1 MNFANSSEAAEY
13 LIRKYLLNPL
23 DVLGFADV
31 WTYAQENGFLMLPLW
46 KLKHQFLALTQK
58 DVQDWE
64 KCIVAEITDPSL
76 QNEELKY
83 MAEIVSQ
90 KYPTPHNY
98 LRRFSLCGNDE
109 GSVLQAYKVAG
120 CDFLYG
126 QLIWDRVVSLPLL
139 QNDTQSMTKMYLSR
153 LQTPH
158 KQLQQTYDDFSSW
171 VSSKIPDQYTAQLR
185 EASRIV
191 KSTERKM
198 RYYEEFESSLAQNPA
213 DSSTWCNYIEQVA
226 KYSSPDDS
234 FHPVTQIF
242 LRSLFSGAC
251 KVGNLE
257 WTLVWVTYLKIS
269 ENRPNSYRPL
279 WCLEFFRTCPHDV
292 QPYNMLLRGLDID
305 NEVDVISNLVKL
317 SHCVVPEDYANWK
330 ELAMNILSKQFSAFR
345 EDAARKDKMLHDI
358 EYFALLAAEHSDT
371 YHEVVKL
378 SVQFLESL
386 GDEESLNLATK
397 IVTETFENFASQAR
411 IWIYSLKFFNK
422 RGRSKHVEKLL
433 KLWPEDAV
441 EIDDLGYFLCEILMF
456 YRVYGDFSS
465 YMKASDQAGEIRK
478 QLLGK
483 KDIADTTVEVEPKRQ
498 RTEKPKGEEHRNRE
512 QFRIKISSI
521 PKWTT
526 ESDIFAFLDGYG
538 NPMSVQIDNDQEY
551 AIVELS
557 SEAEVL
563 SCLTRDHKTVHGAE
577 VRVFRIFG
585 NTVWITNYPLT
596 FSPAD
601 VGKMIEGTGLKPL
614 NVRFPV
620 QNDNKQRRF
629 CYADFGSSEDAQ
641 AVRNS
646 LHEKQIG
653 SFCVQAEISNPSLKR
668 DRRKPP
674 VSRQV
679 YVHNLNFKET
689 DESHLHAFFSKFGD
703 VESVK
708 MPLSAKN
715 RDQGLQNNGFAF
727 VTFITEAGANEA
739 IKLGGA
745 DLDNRRIEIS
755 AVKSKQNAH
764 KATHF
769 DKDATVSVHNVNE
782 IVTEDCLKA
791 FLESKVGPVAKS
803 QLLPSQKG
811 ALVQFTLVADAGK
824 ASILLDGSEY
834 EGNIIHIGEMLDFSW
849 TKESAKAKEVLP
861 KDQSSSMKPSMVPPM
876 LLRKRRM

>member
-13 LIRKYLLNPL
+13 LIRKYSSNPL

-31 WTYAQENGFLMLPLW
+31 WTYAQENGFSMLPLW
-46 KLKHQFLALTQK
+46 KVKHQFSALTQK

-109 GSVLQAYKVAG
+109 STVLQAYKVAG

-126 QLIWDRVVSLPLL
+126 QLIWDRVVSLPSL
-139 QNDTQSMTKMYLSR
+139 QNATQSMTKMYLSR

-171 VSSKIPDQYTAQLR
+171 VSSNIPDQYTAQLR

-198 RYYEEFESSLAQNPA
+198 RYYEEFESLLAQNPA
-213 DSSTWCNYIEQVA
+213 DSSAWCNYIEQVA

-257 WTLVWVTYLKIS
+257 WTSVWVTYLKKS

-279 WCLEFFRTCPHDV
+279 WCLEFLRTYPHDV

-305 NEVDVISNLVKL
+305 NEVDVISNSVKL

-345 EDAARKDKMLHDI
+345 EDAARKDKLLHDI

-386 GDEESLNLATK
+386 GDEESLKLATK

-411 IWIYSLKFFNK
+411 VWIYSLKFFNK

-441 EIDDLGYFLCEILMF
+441 EVDDLDYFLCEILMF
-456 YRVYGDFSS
+456 YRVYGDFSA
-465 YMKASDQAGEIRK
+465 YMKASDQAEEIRK

-483 KDIADTTVEVEPKRQ
+483 K
-498 RTEKPKGEEHRNRE
+498 
-512 QFRIKISSI
+512 
-521 PKWTT
+521 
-526 ESDIFAFLDGYG
+526 GY
-538 NPMSVQIDNDQEY
+538 
-551 AIVELS
+551 
-557 SEAEVL
+557 
-563 SCLTRDHKTVHGAE
+563 
-577 VRVFRIFG
+577 
-585 NTVWITNYPLT
+585 
-596 FSPAD
+596 
-601 VGKMIEGTGLKPL
+601 
-614 NVRFPV
+614 
-620 QNDNKQRRF
+620 
-629 CYADFGSSEDAQ
+629 
-641 AVRNS
+641 
-646 LHEKQIG
+646 
-653 SFCVQAEISNPSLKR
+653 
-668 DRRKPP
+668 
-674 VSRQV
+674 SR
-679 YVHNLNFKET
+679 HH
-689 DESHLHAFFSKFGD
+689 S
-703 VESVK
+703 
-708 MPLSAKN
+708 
-715 RDQGLQNNGFAF
+715 
-727 VTFITEAGANEA
+727 
-739 IKLGGA
+739 
-745 DLDNRRIEIS
+745 
-755 AVKSKQNAH
+755 
-764 KATHF
+764 
-769 DKDATVSVHNVNE
+769 
-782 IVTEDCLKA
+782 
-791 FLESKVGPVAKS
+791 
-803 QLLPSQKG
+803 
-811 ALVQFTLVADAGK
+811 
-824 ASILLDGSEY
+824 
-834 EGNIIHIGEMLDFSW
+834 
-849 TKESAKAKEVLP
+849 
-861 KDQSSSMKPSMVPPM
+861 
-876 LLRKRRM
+876 